1 MCEVMPI
8 LTDVLVDC
16 LSRAEQSI
24 NRMTH
29 KYLRAFI
36 LNITYEHFAVCALQD
51 RISQLYGWPLE
62 QESEVLNELF
72 SSTLRQNNIPK
83 AIKHD

>member
-8 LTDVLVDC
+8 LTDVLVDYV
-16 LSRAEQSI
+16 SRAVQSI

-36 LNITYEHFAVCALQD
+36 LNITYE
-51 RISQLYGWPLE
+51 
-62 QESEVLNELF
+62 
-72 SSTLRQNNIPK
+72 TLCCLHTPRQNITILWV
-83 AIKHD
+83 AS